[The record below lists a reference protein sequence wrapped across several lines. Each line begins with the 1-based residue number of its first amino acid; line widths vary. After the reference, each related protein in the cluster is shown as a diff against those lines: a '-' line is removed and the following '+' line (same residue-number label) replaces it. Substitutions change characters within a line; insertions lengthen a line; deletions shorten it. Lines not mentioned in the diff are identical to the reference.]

1 MADERRPGLLR
12 RGLRKAREL
21 GGRLRPARPSAQSGR
36 VRFVGPDGLL
46 AEADAEAGETLLR
59 VAIVSRLDLSHYCG
73 GTCSCAT
80 CRVEIVEGAETLSPM
95 EGREQMVLGYQASQ
109 AGDRLACQ
117 ARVGGDVVVRI
128 PEDF

>member
-1 MADERRPGLLR
+1 
-12 RGLRKAREL
+12 
-21 GGRLRPARPSAQSGR
+21 